1 MSKSHSTA
9 TEPANRTPR
18 TSAIDKFKVYLESI
32 RRRLNAADFWAW
44 RFHTD

>member
-9 TEPANRTPR
+9 TEPATR

-44 RFHTD
+44 RFLTG